1 MSMRPARAR
10 RASSVVA
17 LTVGTALALTGCSGD
32 SESPGPEQSSSQAAP
47 QGGGDGGDSAG
58 QKQQNQVLAEVQNG
72 DITLR
77 ITSALREEGGFVTV
91 RGTVTNAGSDRWAA
105 PGWQG
110 DEVELADNQ
119 ASMAGAKLVDKE
131 GRKRYFILRDTEG
144 RCLCTKFNMGLGGG
158 ESTNWYAQFPAPP
171 EGSDEVDFQIA
182 DMPPAT
188 ITISEG

>member
-1 MSMRPARAR
+1 MSIRPAKAL
-10 RASSVVA
+10 RASTVVA
-17 LTVGTALALTGCSGD
+17 ITVGAALAVAGCGGD
-32 SESPGPEQSSSQAAP
+32 SEDPGPETSSSQAAP
-47 QGGGDGGDSAG
+47 EGGGEDGDGSGG
-58 QKQQNQVLAEVQNG
+58 QEQNQVLAEVKGG

-91 RGTVTNAGSDRWAA
+91 RGTVTNAGSDRWSA

-144 RCLCTKFNMGLGGG
+144 RCLCTKFNMGLGSG
-158 ESTNWYAQFPAPP
+158 ESANWYAQFPAPP
-171 EGSDEVDFQIA
+171 EGNNEVDFQIA

-188 ITISEG
+188 VTISEG

>member
-1 MSMRPARAR
+1 MAITLGATL
-10 RASSVVA
+10 AVA
-17 LTVGTALALTGCSGD
+17 GCSGG
-32 SESPGPEQSSSQAAP
+32 SEDPGPEASSSQVAP
-47 QGGGDGGDSAG
+47 EGGGEEDDASGEEE
-58 QKQQNQVLAEVQNG
+58 NQVLAEVKSG

-77 ITSALREEGGFVTV
+77 ISSSLREEGGFVTV
-91 RGTVTNAGSDRWAA
+91 RGTVINAGSDRWAA

-144 RCLCTKFNMGLGGG
+144 RCLCTKFNTGLGGG
-158 ESTNWYAQFPAPP
+158 ESADWYAQFPAPP
-171 EGSDEVDFQIA
+171 EGSNEVDFQIA

-188 ITISEG
+188 VTISER